1 MTSPVGGGVCLC
13 FPTCVCV
20 RVCVCAR
27 VCVYVSVGGSFFRCV
42 LFSRAKRGGR
52 RVKDDPG
59 GGEAS
64 RESLSQYGGEKFAG
78 GLGLLPAGLSL
89 SSDPVYP
96 SPGHG

>member
-1 MTSPVGGGVCLC
+1 M
-13 FPTCVCV
+13 
-20 RVCVCAR
+20 
-27 VCVYVSVGGSFFRCV
+27 
-42 LFSRAKRGGR
+42 
-52 RVKDDPG
+52 KDDPG